1 MLRRSRAELVLYD
14 AGVDVYERDKL
25 GWLRLSHA
33 GIWQRDLAVVDACV
47 AAGVPVATVIGGGY
61 DDDPLA
67 LARRHALVV
76 RASAHVWRK
85 RGLGRGLGTPGGTRG
100 AAAAAVGRGG
110 AAAASASASPSGG
123 GSGGGG
129 PAARPAAGVS

>member
-85 RGLGRGLGTPGGTRG
+85 RGLGL
-100 AAAAAVGRGG
+100 GRGG
-110 AAAASASASPSGG
+110 AAAAAAAASSSLSGG